1 MFRTSAISSTLIL
14 SAMLTVPTELS
25 AQVPADKPPTDKSPA
40 VAAATPES
48 AAAFLGDWTL
58 ATQGPN
64 GPGTFAL
71 SVKADAGKVT
81 AEISSEVQS
90 RQQVTDISTS
100 GTSLVLK
107 YVFDYQ
113 GNPVPV
119 VVTLTPDKDKVGAQL
134 DFADGAYVM
143 TGSATKK
150 EK

>member
-1 MFRTSAISSTLIL
+1 MFRAGAVSSILIL
-14 SAMLTVPTELS
+14 TAVLTAPTELL
-25 AQVPADKPPTDKSPA
+25 AQVPAADKPPV

-48 AAAFLGDWTL
+48 AATFLGDWTL
-58 ATQGPN
+58 TAEGPN

-71 SVKADAGKVT
+71 SVKTDAGKVM

-90 RQQVTDISTS
+90 RQPITDLSTS
-100 GTSLVLK
+100 GASLVLR
-107 YVFDYQ
+107 YSFDYQ
-113 GNPVPV
+113 GNPVSV

-134 DFADGAYVM
+134 DFADGAYIM